1 MTGRISLQ
9 RALLGTVAIAILV
22 GIVPAGVALDRRLGS
37 ELMTR
42 ARSDLEMAAGMIPG
56 RGMPRS
62 IDVLGRLT
70 RSDVTI
76 LVGSDRSLVAT
87 TLDTSVAAGVRHAL
101 SNSSPSGQAQ
111 AIDINGRML
120 LAVTASLGND
130 STVVFTRDRA
140 AELAVISELHRVALI
155 SVLVALAVALMLGT
169 VLATRIARP
178 VRELSEAASAMAQGS
193 FDATLPTSRIEE
205 VARVAEQFGE
215 MRSALARQM
224 SELRDANEALAD
236 RNARLGALQADLMQ
250 RDRLAASGRLVGQ
263 LAHEI
268 RNPVANLRNL
278 LELIRR
284 RSSDN
289 PGVVEFAE
297 LAIDELLRMHELA
310 EQMLDLNRPR
320 DPSAKACAPTLV
332 AREVARLAVAGAG
345 DGALMVEV
353 RGPESVIAAISP
365 DALKQV
371 LVNLVQNAREAVN
384 QHDASRRAEISIE
397 VRATGDSVVVLV
409 SDNGP
414 GVPEAERSRI
424 FDPFYSTK
432 REMAGVGLGLFVAEG
447 LVRTAG
453 GRLSVSSAPN
463 GGALF
468 EIELR
473 TADAVDAK
481 DTDEARGAAVSS

>member
-22 GIVPAGVALDRRLGS
+22 GVVPAGIALDRRLGS
-37 ELMTR
+37 ELMMR

-56 RGMPRS
+56 RGMPRT
-62 IDVLGRLT
+62 IDALGRLT
-70 RSDVTI
+70 RSDVTV
-76 LVGSDRSLVAT
+76 LVGPDHALVET
-87 TLDTSVAAGVRHAL
+87 TLDSAAAHGVR
-101 SNSSPSGQAQ
+101 Q
-111 AIDINGRML
+111 AIGEPLPDTHARAIDVAGHMF
-120 LAVTASLGND
+120 LAVSASLGGD
-130 STVVFTRDRA
+130 TTVVFTRDRA
-140 AELAVISELHRVALI
+140 AVLAVISELHRVALI
-155 SVLVALAVALMLGT
+155 SVAAALAIALTLGT
-169 VLATRIARP
+169 VLATRIVRP
-178 VRELSEAASAMAQGS
+178 VHQLSAAASAMAQGS
-193 FDATLPTSRIEE
+193 FDAPLPASRIDE
-205 VARVAEQFGE
+205 VARVADHFGE
-215 MRSALARQM
+215 MRAALVRRM
-224 SELRDANEALAD
+224 SELKEANDALAD

-250 RDRLAASGRLVGQ
+250 RDRLAASARLVGQ

-284 RSSDN
+284 RSGDN
-289 PGVVEFAE
+289 PGVIEYAD

-332 AREVARLAVAGAG
+332 AREVARLAVAGAP
-345 DGALMVEV
+345 DGALVVEV
-353 RGPESVIAAISP
+353 RGPDDAFAAIAP

-371 LVNLVQNAREAVN
+371 FVNLVQNAREAVN
-384 QHDASRRAEISIE
+384 QSDESRRAVIGIDVQAKGHSIIIG
-397 VRATGDSVVVLV
+397 VA
-409 SDNGP
+409 DNGP
-414 GVPEAERSRI
+414 GIPETERSRI

-447 LVRTAG
+447 LVRSAG
-453 GRLSVSSAPN
+453 GRLTAREAPT

-473 TADAVDAK
+473 AAEAGDATKSRDS
-481 DTDEARGAAVSS
+481 RGAALPS

>member
-22 GIVPAGVALDRRLGS
+22 GVVPAGIALDRRLGS

-42 ARSDLEMAAGMIPG
+42 AQSDLEMAAGMIPAQ
-56 RGMPRS
+56 GMPRT
-62 IDVLGRLT
+62 IDALGRLT
-70 RSDVTI
+70 RSDVTV
-76 LVGSDRSLVAT
+76 LLGPYRALVAT
-87 TLDTSVAAGVRHAL
+87 TLDSVTATGVR
-101 SNSSPSGQAQ
+101 Q
-111 AIDINGRML
+111 AIGERLPDAHARAIDVAGHMFL
-120 LAVTASLGND
+120 VVSAPLSGDT
-130 STVVFTRDRA
+130 TVVLTRDRA
-140 AELAVISELHRVALI
+140 AVLAVISELHRIAFI
-155 SVLVALAVALMLGT
+155 SVAIAIAIALALGT
-169 VLATRIARP
+169 VLATRIVRP
-178 VRELSEAASAMAQGS
+178 VHQLSAAASAMAQGS
-193 FDATLPTSRIEE
+193 FDAPLPTSRINE
-205 VARVAEQFGE
+205 VARVAQQFGE
-215 MRSALARQM
+215 MRAALDQRM
-224 SELRDANEALAD
+224 SELKEANEALAD

-284 RSSDN
+284 RSGDN
-289 PGVVEFAE
+289 AEVIEFAD

-332 AREVARLAVAGAG
+332 AREVARLAVAGAP
-345 DGALMVEV
+345 DGALVVDV
-353 RGPESVIAAISP
+353 RGPDDVFAAIAP

-371 LVNLVQNAREAVN
+371 FVNLIQNAREAVS
-384 QHDASRRAEISIE
+384 QSDASRRAEIHIDVNTTGRSI
-397 VRATGDSVVVLV
+397 VIGVA
-409 SDNGP
+409 DNGP
-414 GVPEAERSRI
+414 GIPDAERSRI

-447 LVRTAG
+447 LVRSAG
-453 GRLSVSSAPN
+453 GRLTVRDAPS

-473 TADAVDAK
+473 VANAADVGNDR
-481 DTDEARGAAVSS
+481 DSRGAAVSS